1 MALSIPASATA
12 DGFVRAPQSRLE
24 ILRRFAQHRGSLGA
38 AVFLLLL
45 TVAAVFAPYVVPHD
59 PLAQDLASILATPS
73 PAHPLGTDDL
83 GRDVLARIVYGARLS
98 LAASLMAVAIAAG
111 LGVPFGLWA
120 GYAGGFADDAIMR
133 VNDALQTIPAL
144 VLAMAIAATL
154 GPGLFNVMV
163 AVGIIFAPRFA
174 RLVRGQALAVR
185 EEPFVESARAV
196 GASHV
201 RIVWQ
206 HVFPNVLSPILVQVS
221 ISVAFALLAETSL
234 SFLGVGI
241 RPPEP
246 SWGADVGRGYRFMRR
261 APWLVFMPGMVIL
274 LTTLALNFVGD
285 GLRSALDPRQRHA
298 RGRDLT

>member
-1 MALSIPASATA
+1 MAPSIRASGIA
-12 DGFVRAPQSRLE
+12 DT
-24 ILRRFAQHRGSLGA
+24 LRRFARHRGALA
-38 AVFLLLL
+38 AAIFLLALA
-45 TVAAVFAPYVVPHD
+45 VAAALAPQLMPRD
-59 PLAQDLASILATPS
+59 PLAQDLGAILAKPT
-73 PAHPLGTDDL
+73 PAHLLGTDDL

-98 LAASLMAVAIAAG
+98 LAASLMAVAIAAV
-111 LGVPFGLWA
+111 LGVPFGLIA
-120 GYAGGFADDAIMR
+120 GYTGGKTDDAIMR

-185 EEPFVESARAV
+185 EEAFVESARAI
-196 GASHV
+196 GASHA
-201 RIVWQ
+201 RIIGR

-221 ISVAFALLAETSL
+221 ISIAFALLAETSL

-261 APWLVFMPGMVIL
+261 APWLVFMPGMAVL
-274 LTTLALNFVGD
+274 LTTLAFNFVGD
-285 GLRSALDPRQRHA
+285 GVRAVLDPRQRHA
-298 RGRDLT
+298 RGRDLA